1 MDMMKTQIENN
12 LKVLKE
18 RVYYLDFI
26 RVIATFLIILY
37 HFLAGVESYG
47 LLQNPDAF
55 KIGNISLLN
64 LGGVNLTLGNYAVSL
79 FFIISGAGLMYV
91 YQEKLELKQFFRK
104 RTEAIYPLYYIAFT
118 AVFLLRLIL
127 TQKLEHG
134 IPAWTYLLTLLGIDG
149 WLLEV
154 IPNYALVGDWFVGC
168 ILCIYLL
175 FPLFRKFLNKNP
187 HLTVV
192 LYGLVFLIWERFYP
206 INFAKRNDVI
216 LRAFEVLLGMYFIKI
231 NKKVTWKGVLVS
243 LLLLGT
249 VFAVKI
255 PWISLYVLVPI
266 AGMSLFLVLNYIS
279 GWFKGE
285 KIKKAVSFFSFY
297 SFPVFL
303 VHHYLLN
310 TIMEMLPKGCLGIA
324 GMLFLFVLCLIVIWA
339 AGAGIKKLE
348 LGLRKAD
355 GYERVY
361 AAYVCKILL
370 AVSVVIY
377 LGRFVYLACT
387 QVPSFDGSMNLQV
400 PVSLARDGL
409 YATNYGGLF
418 PFARRIQTGA
428 PVLFL
433 IALMFKVFGIGSVQ
447 ALLINV
453 FYIALM
459 AFFFIQ
465 ISKELD
471 ANKAAVVWFLGLT
484 ILIWHFMELSM
495 GIYGEIPAL
504 ALFLGCI
511 YFLMLAQKKEKAGY
525 FAAAGLFFGLAYL
538 TKTVILIA
546 VPALIVVFASK
557 WLVEKKMKFRDILL
571 WILGAAVP
579 VIVFEIYKLIE
590 LGFSHYLVYWSGQSD
605 NILRQAGVKAGYEDT
620 PNLIEKVGIHLT
632 AFTDTF
638 GIPAAVLMVLLILN
652 FAWFVFRAVKR
663 KRLEFVDII
672 ELVVYSYFG
681 WWLLITP
688 TEKAWGRRI
697 IIGLLLLEWLSCI
710 KGFYIFDWLVEKG
723 KLSISR
729 SAKAIAETVICG
741 FAIIFVSF
749 GMQVYNGDAK
759 KGAVELAQVVQQKAR
774 DEQAVICGNGWWQA
788 PTISFYSGVDFADL
802 SELDL
807 SKTDTPVYFVAD
819 TNWIENSGESEEDL
833 PYPVEMIYE
842 ESVTGQRLYLVHE

>member
-1 MDMMKTQIENN
+1 MKIMKTLEACEEKKR
-12 LKVLKE
+12 L
-18 RVYYLDFI
+18 YYLDFI
-26 RVIATFLIILY
+26 RVIAVFMVILY
-37 HFLAGVESYG
+37 HFLAETGNFG
-47 LLQNPDAF
+47 LLKNPAAF
-55 KIGNISLLN
+55 QVSGFSLLN
-64 LGGVNLTLGNYAVSL
+64 IGGVNLTLGNYAVSL
-79 FFIISGAGLMYV
+79 FFIISGAGLMHV
-91 YQEKLELKQFFRK
+91 YQEELEVRQFYGK
-104 RTEAIYPLYYIAFT
+104 RAASIYPLYYIAYT
-118 AVFLLRLIL
+118 AAFLVQVIL
-127 TQKLEHG
+127 AQKLEHG
-134 IPAWTYLLTLLGIDG
+134 ASSWTYLLTILGIDG
-149 WLLEV
+149 WLGEV
-154 IPNYALVGDWFVGC
+154 IPNYGLVGDWFVGC
-168 ILCIYLL
+168 ILCVYLI
-175 FPLFRKFLNKNP
+175 FPVLRRCMNKNP

-192 LYGLVFLIWERFYP
+192 VYGLVFLIWEHFYP
-206 INFAKRNDVI
+206 LDFAKRNDVI
-216 LRAFEVLLGMYFIKI
+216 LRTFEVLLGMYFVKLH
-231 NKKVTWKGVLVS
+231 KKVDWKGFSVS
-243 LLLLGT
+243 LLLLG
-249 VFAVKI
+249 VIFAVKI
-255 PWISLYVLVPI
+255 SWVSLYVLVPV
-266 AGMSLFLVLNYIS
+266 AGMSLFLILNYIS
-279 GWFKGE
+279 QWFEKE
-285 KIKKAVSFFSFY
+285 KIKKIVSFFSFY
-297 SFPVFL
+297 SFPAFL
-303 VHHYLLN
+303 LHHFLMN
-310 TIMEMLPKGCLGIA
+310 TILGMMPQGCLGLG
-324 GMLFLFVLCLIVIWA
+324 GMLLLFALCVTVIWT
-339 AGAGIKKLE
+339 AGVGIKKLE
-348 LGLRKAD
+348 LCLKKVE
-355 GYERVY
+355 GYEKLYVSHIGKLLLLIS
-361 AAYVCKILL
+361 AAIYIGRF
-370 AVSVVIY
+370 IY
-377 LGRFVYLACT
+377 LAWT
-387 QVPSFDGSMNLQV
+387 QVPSFDGSMNLQI
-400 PVSLARDGL
+400 PVSLVKNGL
-409 YATNYGGLF
+409 YATNYDGLV

-428 PVLFL
+428 PVLL
-433 IALMFKVFGIGSVQ
+433 PIAVMFKLFGIASFQ
-447 ALLINV
+447 ALLVNV
-453 FYIALM
+453 FYIGVM
-459 AFFFIQ
+459 VFFFVRIAQ
-465 ISKELD
+465 ELK
-471 ANKAAVVWFLGLT
+471 ANRTAVVWFLGIT
-484 ILIWHFMELSM
+484 VFIWSYMELAM
-495 GIYGEIPAL
+495 GIYGEIPTL
-504 ALFLGCI
+504 SLFLGCI

>member
-1 MDMMKTQIENN
+1 MKTSKQRI
-12 LKVLKE
+12 
-18 RVYYLDFI
+18 YYLDFI
-26 RVIATFLIILY
+26 RTIATFLIILF

-47 LLQNPDAF
+47 LLQNADVF

-91 YQEKLELKQFFRK
+91 YQEKLDLKQFFRK
-104 RTEAIYPLYYIAFT
+104 RAAAIYPLYYIAFT
-118 AVFLLRLIL
+118 AVFLLRIIL

-134 IPAWTYLLTLLGIDG
+134 IPTWTYLLTLLGIDG

-175 FPLFRKFLNKNP
+175 FPLFRKCLNKNP

-192 LYGLVFLIWERFYP
+192 VYGLIFLIWEHFHP
-206 INFAKRNDVI
+206 INFSKRNDVI

-249 VFAVKI
+249 VFAVRI
-255 PWISLYVLVPI
+255 SCLSLYVLVPI

-279 GWFKGE
+279 GWVRGE

-297 SFPVFL
+297 SFPAFL

-310 TIMEMLPKGCLGIA
+310 MIMEMLPGGCLGIA
-324 GMLFLFVLCLIVIWA
+324 GMLALFALCFALIWA
-339 AGAGIKKLE
+339 AGVGIKKME
-348 LGLRKAD
+348 LGFKRAD
-355 GYERVY
+355 GYERAY

-377 LGRFVYLACT
+377 LGRFVYLAWT

-400 PVSLARDGL
+400 PVSLVREGL

-433 IALMFKVFGIGSVQ
+433 IALMFQVFGIGSVQ

-459 AFFFIQ
+459 VFFFIQ
-465 ISKELD
+465 ISKELK
-471 ANKAAVVWFLGLT
+471 ANRTAVILFLGLT
-484 ILIWHFMELSM
+484 ILIWHYMELAM

-511 YFLMLAQKKEKAGY
+511 YCLMLAQKKEKAGY
-525 FAAAGLFFGLAYL
+525 FAIAGLFFGLAYL

-546 VPALIVVFASK
+546 VPALIVVFISK
-557 WLVEKKMKFRDILL
+557 WLVEKKMKCKDILL
-571 WILGAAVP
+571 WISGAAVP
-579 VIVFEIYKLIE
+579 VMVFEIYKLNQ
-590 LGFSHYLVYWSGQSD
+590 LGLSHYLVYWSGQSD
-605 NILRQAGVKAGYEDT
+605 NILQQAGVKAGYADT
-620 PNLIEKVGIHLT
+620 PNLIEKAGIHLA
-632 AFTDTF
+632 AFEDTF
-638 GIPAAVLMVLLILN
+638 GIPSAVLMVLLILN
-652 FAWFVFRAVKR
+652 FAWFAFRAIK
-663 KRLEFVDII
+663 KKKLEFVDII

-697 IIGLLLLEWLSCI
+697 IIGLLLLEWLSSI
-710 KGFYIFDWLVEKG
+710 KGFYIFDRLSEKG
-723 KLSISR
+723 KLSISP

-741 FAIIFVSF
+741 FAVVFISY

-759 KGAVELAQVVQQKAR
+759 KGDLELAQAVCQKAR

-788 PTISFYSGVDFADL
+788 PAISFYSGVDFADL

-807 SKTDTPVYFVAD
+807 SRTETPVYFVAD
-819 TNWIENSGESEEDL
+819 ANWLENSGESEDSL
-833 PYPVEMIYE
+833 PYPVELVYE
-842 ESVTGQRLYLVHE
+842 ESVTGQRLYLVHENKKE